1 MLTFISA
8 VSSDTQESI
17 LSAVQLLWVNL
28 IMDTLAALALATDP
42 PSQKLLNRKPDRR
55 NASLITSTMWKMI
68 IGQSI
73 YQLVVTLVL
82 FYAKTSIPIYDAS
95 EDLNNIKNQE
105 SALIF
110 NVFVWMQIFNQY
122 NSRRLDN
129 GYNIFEGIFRNW
141 YFLGIQVL
149 IVGGQVL
156 IMFIGGVPF
165 NLVVRLSGKQWA
177 VSIILGLLSMPFAV
191 LVRTIPN
198 SWCERPLRYMWDI
211 IPAWMKHT
219 PWYYM
224 KRLFGRGGNSAKK
237 DEEALR
243 RTNAQ
248 ANGQSHWHEGIED
261 ILDSLF
267 FAKWLHGGR
276 LNQVRSKI
284 EHPLD
289 RLRKP
294 RTPNPT
300 TPIPPPSPSR
310 PESSI
315 RTGPRSRANSSV
327 AAAAAMS
334 GIVAGA
340 VAGWGGPPSAT
351 AEHPPI
357 SLH

>member
-8 VSSDTQESI
+8 VSSNEQESI

-42 PSQKLLNRKPDRR
+42 PSQKLLDRKPDRR

-68 IGQSI
+68 IGQSF
-73 YQLVVTLVL
+73 YQLVVTLAL
-82 FYAKTSIPIYDAS
+82 FYAKTSFPIY
-95 EDLNNIKNQE
+95 NIPDPSLIDQKDILNQE
-105 SALIF
+105 SALVF

-129 GYNIFEGIFRNW
+129 GYNVFEGIFKNW

-156 IMFIGGVPF
+156 IMFVGGVPF
-165 NLVVRLSGKQWA
+165 NIYVKLTPVQWG
-177 VSIILGLLSMPFAV
+177 VSIILGFLSMPFAILIR
-191 LVRTIPN
+191 LVPDE
-198 SWCERPLRYMWDI
+198 WCERPVRYMWGI

-219 PWYYM
+219 PWYYV
-224 KRLFGRGGNSAKK
+224 KHLFGRGSSGKK
-237 DEEALR
+237 DEEFHR
-243 RTNAQ
+243 NDQTN
-248 ANGQSHWHEGIED
+248 GPHWHEGIED
-261 ILDSLF
+261 IRDSLS

-276 LNQVRSKI
+276 LNQVRSKM

-294 RTPNPT
+294 RSSQST
-300 TPIPPPSPSR
+300 TPIPARSPSR
-310 PESSI
+310 PGSSI
-315 RTGPRSRANSSV
+315 RSGPRSRANSGV

-351 AEHPPI
+351 TEHPPK